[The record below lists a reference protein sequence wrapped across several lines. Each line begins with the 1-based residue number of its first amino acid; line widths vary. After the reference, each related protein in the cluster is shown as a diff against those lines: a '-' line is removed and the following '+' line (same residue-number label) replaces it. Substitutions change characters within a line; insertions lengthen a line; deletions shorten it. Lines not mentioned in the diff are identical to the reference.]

1 LDPRGRTSNPT
12 NLQRKERFV
21 KLESYAALRR
31 LDSVNPAQLAVI
43 AAHLRVPAKK
53 GKAVREDDLVA
64 IGTSRGEPVSVAAWP
79 LQVLATPVGRESFI
93 GFWSRSEADVLCLL
107 GYTTPGNEHAAAGV
121 VDEIAACME
130 ETRPKFIDP
139 NRCVLVAGDRWG
151 LTCDILIEPQPEPG
165 DDFGDMFAVES
176 VDAAGVALVARGVRA
191 ACRMRAE
198 GGSLRQVW
206 GAELERVQEASR
218 SVQRHRRA
226 ETDKARLL
234 RGDQALFERCRTRGA
249 DVSIEDA
256 IVLGVAAA
264 TSPLLREWL
273 VDQTL
278 ARPGSD
284 LTAMWAVAAR
294 HASGTQRG
302 IACAFAALAAWR
314 DGDPLALIAGEAA
327 LDADDE
333 TDFIW
338 AVWHLLETGAT
349 PAHLDLAA
357 ASSSTAVP
365 EAGLPQE

>member
-1 LDPRGRTSNPT
+1 M
-12 NLQRKERFV
+12 

-43 AAHLRVPAKK
+43 AAHLRVPMRN

-64 IGTSRGEPVSVAAWP
+64 IGTSRGEPVSIAAWP
-79 LQVLATPVGRESFI
+79 LQALATPAGRESFI

-107 GYTTPGNEHAAAGV
+107 GYTTSGHEHTAAAV
-121 VDEIAACME
+121 VDDIAACME
-130 ETRPKFIDP
+130 ATRPKLIDP
-139 NRCVLVAGDRWG
+139 HRCLLVAEDRWG
-151 LTCDILIEPQPEPG
+151 LTGDILTEPQPETG
-165 DDFGDMFAVES
+165 EDVGDMVAVES
-176 VDAAGVALVARGVRA
+176 VDAAGAALVAAGIRA

-198 GGSLRQVW
+198 GRSLRQVW
-206 GAELERVQEASR
+206 GTELERAQEASR
-218 SVQRHRRA
+218 SVQRHRA
-226 ETDKARLL
+226 TETDKARLL

-249 DVSIEDA
+249 DVMIEDA

-302 IACAFAALAAWR
+302 IASAFAALAAWR

-333 TDFIW
+333 CDFAW

-357 ASSSTAVP
+357 AGSSTAVKEP
-365 EAGLPQE
+365 GLPQE